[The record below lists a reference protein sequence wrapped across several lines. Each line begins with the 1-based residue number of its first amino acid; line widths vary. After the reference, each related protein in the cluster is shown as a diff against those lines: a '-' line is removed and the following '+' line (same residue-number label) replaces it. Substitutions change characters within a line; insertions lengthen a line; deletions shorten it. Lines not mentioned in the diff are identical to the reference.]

1 MMLMERREHL
11 FSPDFCVGTPR
22 VLLELIVASF
32 VLSIGYVLLGFG
44 IARGRLAIWC
54 RCPTRHWRPY
64 LRVFAPIGVQT
75 VEIVSSALLG
85 LGLLWTGYLL
95 SLDRIV
101 GVVTEISAHT
111 SRVK

>member
-32 VLSIGYVLLGFG
+32 VLSIGYVLLGF
-44 IARGRLAIWC
+44 
-54 RCPTRHWRPY
+54 RHWRPY
-64 LRVFAPIGVQT
+64 LRVFAPIGVRT